1 MEVVM
6 AMKILGISGSPIK
19 NSNTDRA
26 LQIAL
31 AATGHK
37 TEFIKLSDYTVA
49 SCNACLGCKD
59 TNKCVIKDD
68 GVMLAEKAYKANALI
83 IAGWTPYSS
92 IDSRTK
98 VFMERLYPLR
108 HRHGLMAGKPGA
120 AIVTS
125 AIPPGQEDMPPAGE
139 LGIGAIQ
146 SYMMEEGMNFIG
158 GVNVMGNVPCVNCG
172 DDGQCSVSGLK
183 MIFGKDA
190 TIEKIGINRLED
202 APETISALE
211 KLGKDIGTAL
221 YG

>member
-1 MEVVM
+1 MRI
-6 AMKILGISGSPIK
+6 KILGVSGSPIK

-31 AATGHK
+31 EATGHT
-37 TEFIKLSDYTVA
+37 TEFIKLSDYTVG
-49 SCNACLGCKD
+49 SCDACLNCIE

-98 VFMERLYPLR
+98 AFMERLYPLH

-125 AIPPGQEDMPPAGE
+125 AIPPGLEGMPPAGE
-139 LGIGAIQ
+139 LGISAIQ
-146 SYMMEEGMNFIG
+146 SYMLAEGMNYIG
-158 GVNVMGNVPCVNCG
+158 GVNVVGNVPCVHCG
-172 DDGQCSVSGLK
+172 DNNQCSVSSLKKLYGPDVSIEEMGL
-183 MIFGKDA
+183 
-190 TIEKIGINRLED
+190 NQLED
-202 APETISALE
+202 SPETIAALE
-211 KLGKDIGTAL
+211 KLGKDIGTAV
-221 YG
+221 YD

>member
-1 MEVVM
+1 M
-6 AMKILGISGSPIK
+6 AIKILGVSGSPIK

-31 AATGHK
+31 EATGQK
-37 TEFIKLSDYTVA
+37 TEFIKLSDYTVGP
-49 SCNACLGCKD
+49 CDACLGCIN

-68 GVMLAEKAYKANALI
+68 GIMLAEKAFKANALI

-98 VFMERLYPLR
+98 AFMERLYPLH

-125 AIPPGQEDMPPAGE
+125 AIPPELKGMPPAGE

-146 SYMMEEGMNFIG
+146 NFMMAEGMNYIG
-158 GVNVMGNVPCVNCG
+158 GVNVLGNVPCVQCG
-172 DDGQCSVSGLK
+172 DNGQCSVSGLK
-183 MIFGKDA
+183 MLYGPDVS
-190 TIEKIGINRLED
+190 IEKMGINQLED
-202 APETISALE
+202 SPETIAALE
-211 KLGKDIGTAL
+211 KLGKDIGAAV

>member
-1 MEVVM
+1 MPI
-6 AMKILGISGSPIK
+6 KILGVSGSPIK

-31 AATGHK
+31 EATGHQ
-37 TEFIKLSDYTVA
+37 TEFIKLSDYTVGP
-49 SCNACLGCKD
+49 CDACLGCIE

-68 GVMLAEKAYKANALI
+68 GIMLAEKVYKANALI

-98 VFMERLYPLR
+98 TFMERLYPLR

-120 AIVTS
+120 AIITS
-125 AIPPGQEDMPPAGE
+125 AIPPGQEGMPPAGE

-146 SYMMEEGMNFIG
+146 NYMMEEGMIFIG
-158 GVNVMGNVPCVNCG
+158 GVNVRGNVPCVKCG

-183 MIFGKDA
+183 MIFGRDA
-190 TIEKIGINRLED
+190 RIDKIGIKSLED
-202 APETISALE
+202 FPETIAALQ
-211 KLGKDIGTAL
+211 KLGKDIGAAV

>member
-1 MEVVM
+1 MPI
-6 AMKILGISGSPIK
+6 KILGVSGSPIK
-19 NSNTDRA
+19 NSTTDRA

-31 AATGHK
+31 AATGHR
-37 TEFIKLSDYTVA
+37 TEFIKLSDYTVGH
-49 SCNACLGCKD
+49 CDACLGCVE

-83 IAGWTPYSS
+83 IAGWTPYAS

-98 VFMERLYPLR
+98 AFMERLYPLR

-125 AIPPGQEDMPPAGE
+125 AIPPGLEGMPAAGE

-158 GVNVMGNVPCVNCG
+158 GVNVIGNVPCVKCG
-172 DDGQCSVSGLK
+172 DDRQCSVSGLK
-183 MIFGKDA
+183 MLFGKNA
-190 TIEKIGINRLED
+190 SFEKIGIRILEES
-202 APETISALE
+202 PETIAALE
-211 KLGKDIGTAL
+211 KLGKDIGVAV
-221 YG
+221 YA

>member
-1 MEVVM
+1 M
-6 AMKILGISGSPIK
+6 AIKILGVSGSPLK

-26 LQIAL
+26 LQIVL
-31 AATGHK
+31 DATGHR
-37 TEFIKLSDYTVA
+37 TEFVKLSDHSIA
-49 SCNACLGCKD
+49 PCDACLACID
-59 TNKCVIKDD
+59 SNRCVIEDD
-68 GVMLAEKAYKANALI
+68 GVMLAEKVYKANALI

-98 VFMERLYPLR
+98 TFMERLYPLR

-125 AIPPGQEDMPPAGE
+125 AIPPGYEGMPPAGD

-146 SYMMEEGMNFIG
+146 SYMMEEGMNFVG
-158 GVNVMGNVPCVNCG
+158 GVNVAGNVPCVNCG

-183 MIFGKDA
+183 MIFGPDA
-190 TIEKIGINRLED
+190 TIEKIGINLLED
-202 APETISALE
+202 SPKTIAALE
-211 KLGKDIGTAL
+211 KLGKAIGAAV

>member
-1 MEVVM
+1 MGI
-6 AMKILGISGSPIK
+6 KILGVSGSPIK

-37 TEFIKLSDYTVA
+37 TEFIKLSNHTIAPCD
-49 SCNACLGCKD
+49 ACLGCIES
-59 TNKCVIKDD
+59 NRCVIKDD

-98 VFMERLYPLR
+98 MFMERLYPLR

-125 AIPPGQEDMPPAGE
+125 AIPPGTEGMPPAGE

-146 SYMMEEGMNFIG
+146 SYMMEEGMNFVG

-172 DDGQCSVSGLK
+172 EDGQCSVSGLK
-183 MIFGKDA
+183 MIFGPNA
-190 TIEKIGINRLED
+190 TFEEIGINRLED
-202 APETISALE
+202 SPETIAALE
-211 KLGKDIGTAL
+211 KLGQDIGTAV